1 MEVYFR
7 CVSTAIDNIKMTNFF
22 EHKTVVIT
30 GASAGVGAACARTFA
45 AQKARLV
52 LVARGE
58 TALNSIA
65 DELRAQCEVLAVVM
79 DVACNEDCL
88 ALLEKAETAFGG
100 VHIIVNNAGMHSR
113 GDLEKIAPEDVAAM
127 VDINLRAP
135 LLLSCAAIPYLRRAG
150 SGAIVNVGSLA
161 GRAPLQGAATY
172 SATKA
177 GLRAFSLALADEL
190 RDTPVAVGVV
200 SPGPIDTGFIMD
212 EIDKVEDIVFS
223 QPMSSTAQVAEA
235 VLKVAAG
242 EETEVVLP
250 ASSAKLTHLSYLFP
264 GLRRL
269 LRPRL
274 YAKGR
279 KNKDKYRNRQTGN
292 PQ

>member
-1 MEVYFR
+1 
-7 CVSTAIDNIKMTNFF
+7 MTNFF
-22 EHKTVVIT
+22 EHKTVIIT
-30 GASAGVGAACARTFA
+30 GASAGVGAACARAFA
-45 AQKARLV
+45 AQNARLV

-58 TALNSIA
+58 SALNSIA
-65 DELRAQCEVLAVVM
+65 DELREHCEVLSVVM
-79 DVACNEDCL
+79 DVASNEDCL
-88 ALLEKAETAFGG
+88 ALLANAESTFGA
-100 VHIIVNNAGMHSR
+100 VHMVINNAGMHSR
-113 GDLEKIAPEDVAAM
+113 GDLEKIAPQDVAAM

-150 SGAIVNVGSLA
+150 SGAIVNIGSLA

-190 RDTPVAVGVV
+190 RDSGITVGVV

-212 EIDKVEDIVFS
+212 EIDAVEDIVFS

-250 ASSAKLTHLSYLFP
+250 TSSAKLTHLSYLFP

-279 KNKDKYRNRQTGN
+279 KNKEQYRNRKTGTR
-292 PQ
+292 Q

>member
-1 MEVYFR
+1 
-7 CVSTAIDNIKMTNFF
+7 MTNSF

-30 GASAGVGAACARTFA
+30 GASAGVGAACARAFA
-45 AQKARLV
+45 AQNAKLV

-58 TALNSIA
+58 SALNSIA
-65 DELRAQCEVLAVVM
+65 EELREHCEVLPVIM
-79 DVACNEDCL
+79 DVASNQDCL
-88 ALLEKAETAFGG
+88 TLLEKAESAFGA

-113 GDLEKIAPEDVAAM
+113 GDLEKVVPEDVAAM

-135 LLLSCAAIPYLRRAG
+135 LLLSCAAIAYLRRAG
-150 SGAIVNVGSLA
+150 SGAIVNIGSLA

-190 RDTPVAVGVV
+190 RDTGIAVGVV

-212 EIDKVEDIVFS
+212 DIDAVEDIVFS
-223 QPMSSTAQVAEA
+223 QPMSSTEQVAQA

-264 GLRRL
+264 RLRRW

-279 KNKDKYRNRQTGN
+279 KNKQKYRNRN
-292 PQ
+292 VEK